1 MEEAPTVRLYTY
13 MAVRED
19 GVELFGF
26 ATVEELSSFRLLI
39 TVSGV
44 GPKAAIAILSLLT
57 PAKLALAICSDDKKT
72 ISRAN
77 GVGPKTAARIVL
89 ELKDK
94 LKGAAFAADA
104 DGDTSGAVPDVSTAA
119 PDKLSDAENALIVLG
134 YSRAEAYAAL
144 RKIDTANLEV
154 DDIIRLALKQLMR

>member
-1 MEEAPTVRLYTY
+1 ML
-13 MAVRED
+13 D
-19 GVELFGF
+19 
-26 ATVEELSSFRLLI
+26 
-39 TVSGV
+39 
-44 GPKAAIAILSLLT
+44 
-57 PAKLALAICSDDKKT
+57 
-72 ISRAN
+72 SRAN